1 MGPSEQEV
9 KGGRG
14 CTQHPEGMCR
24 EASQALPLNGRVKG
38 EDGAQAQIRV
48 NRSRSTKESK
58 DLPRALFAGC
68 LGERGL
74 WTVIDYLS
82 RSPRSKGI
90 QPQRARWVGPEIRDT
105 GLIHSF
111 LPHVVTEHLPASGP
125 GQQHAGA
132 AETARPSER
141 CGSHREVR
149 PAQMSVV
156 GGRTLKAKEQF

>member
-1 MGPSEQEV
+1 M
-9 KGGRG
+9 
-14 CTQHPEGMCR
+14 QHPEGMCR

-82 RSPRSKGI
+82 RSTLK
-90 QPQRARWVGPEIRDT
+90 RDSASACKAGRT
-105 GLIHSF
+105 RNPGHWSHSF
-111 LPHVVTEHLPASGP
+111 IPSARGHRAPTSIRPRTAACRGRRDSPA
-125 GQQHAGA
+125 
-132 AETARPSER
+132 
-141 CGSHREVR
+141 
-149 PAQMSVV
+149 
-156 GGRTLKAKEQF
+156 L